1 MSPRPLIAVEDPPD
15 FPSQGRTHRYTVID
29 AARNRVVGRI
39 RGEQIGLSLEHWVWA
54 VTVPPAVGVGSLTP
68 SGKVA
73 SRAEALAD
81 FKGVGP
87 WTVGMV
93 AVRGAGDP
101 DVFPTGDLGLERTW
115 ATLPSSEGKLNDAAA
130 QWRPWRSYAA
140 NLLWR
145 SYTP

>member
-81 FKGVGP
+81 FKAAWVTYHDEPNWPPPQSTAWMAPGPKDGQGP
-87 WTVGMV
+87 WRPGEEP
-93 AVRGAGDP
+93 RGWPRDEKTP
-101 DVFPTGDLGLERTW
+101 
-115 ATLPSSEGKLNDAAA
+115 AA
-130 QWRPWRSYAA
+130 
-140 NLLWR
+140 
-145 SYTP
+145 